1 MQAADFIIYYYYH
14 FQDFDKLRAWENS
27 YLCRE
32 EKEQVGRG
40 PSEVALQR
48 ASASDV
54 PVSQPGTI
62 PHFVLSF

>member
-1 MQAADFIIYYYYH
+1 MDVQ
-14 FQDFDKLRAWENS
+14 LRAWENS

-32 EKEQVGRG
+32 EKEQVGRD

-54 PVSQPGTI
+54 PSIATWYNTAFCFVFLIGKVHQVSDIIT
-62 PHFVLSF
+62 